1 MVQLTL
7 PDRSITF
14 RSRAMHRGLILVWRY
29 LTKLAVLGAA
39 LSSAGCVPGVGW
51 LPDSTGFIYT
61 SGADYTQLCHFDLQK
76 NERHVLVGDTGAP
89 TGWPAVRSDGQR
101 VAVAKLI
108 VEPMQKQA
116 RIQVTVYDRQGK
128 EVHRSKVLDWA
139 VLEKEFS
146 KEPAKDDP
154 VTLPQLFWAP
164 LGDRI
169 LIHVAGH
176 TGIYD
181 AKVAKLVWS
190 TGGALLNFRGGPVRP
205 DGAGFLVMKNYTGW
219 ATVFTMDKQAKDIDP
234 HFVFVDWAGKEQPI
248 KAPAL
253 MLDVHAL
260 QKETN
265 SNKLMALFL
274 PLLFESG
281 WEGEVAQVS
290 YDVERLRYFTKKGE
304 ALIDSVMPE
313 WVEGGMVQSQYR
325 FPGGKAQ
332 LRVIALFK
340 KENGPGSSTKVRLEV
355 LKAGKKAPEV
365 IVAEAEYCVPVVAPN
380 GKMVAV
386 RSLIP
391 NNDPNTREQYNLLV
405 VDDKGTVVAN
415 LLTQ

>member
-1 MVQLTL
+1 MVRLTL
-7 PDRSITF
+7 PDCSITF
-14 RSRAMHRGLILVWRY
+14 RSRAMQPGLTLVRRC
-29 LTKLAVLGAA
+29 LTTLVLLGVA
-39 LSSAGCVPGVGW
+39 LSSSGCVPGVGW

-89 TGWPAVRSDGQR
+89 TGWPAVRSDGQLI
-101 VAVAKLI
+101 AVAKFTA
-108 VEPMQKQA
+108 EPMQKQA
-116 RIQVTVYDRQGK
+116 RIQITVYDRQGK

-139 VLEKEFS
+139 VLENTFS

-164 LGDRI
+164 QGDRI

-176 TGIYD
+176 SGIYD
-181 AKVAKLVWS
+181 AKAAKLVWS
-190 TGGALLNFRGGPVRP
+190 APGALLNFRGGPVRP

-219 ATVFTMDKQAKDIDP
+219 ATVFTKDKQAKDIDP

-253 MLDVHAL
+253 MLDVAAL

-265 SNKLMALFL
+265 SNKLMALFV

-281 WEGEVAQVS
+281 WVGDVAQVS
-290 YDVERLRYFTKKGE
+290 YHVDRLRYVTKKGE
-304 ALIDSVMPE
+304 ALLDSVQPE
-313 WVEGGMVQSQYR
+313 MVEGGMVQSQYR
-325 FPGGKAQ
+325 FPGGHAQ

-340 KENGPGSSTKVRLEV
+340 KENGPESSNRVRLEV
-355 LKAGKKAPEV
+355 LKAGKKDPEV

-380 GKMVAV
+380 GKTVAV

-391 NNDPNTREQYNLLV
+391 SKDANTREQYNLLV

-415 LLTQ
+415 LFTQ